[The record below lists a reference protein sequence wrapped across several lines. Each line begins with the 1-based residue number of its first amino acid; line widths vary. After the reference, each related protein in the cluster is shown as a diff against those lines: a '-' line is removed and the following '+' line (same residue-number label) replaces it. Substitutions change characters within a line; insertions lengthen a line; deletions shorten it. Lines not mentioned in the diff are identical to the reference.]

1 MATAAPVSPTVTFQK
16 APQRGTYARWLWN
29 FLVSELTPYP
39 GRGSVVARM
48 VISAT
53 LVMIAIMTFHIPGAA
68 LGAYYTLNIPRDS
81 PRSSLKAASISIAA
95 FAAGTVYVVFGVML
109 FVDSPVTHFLW
120 VVGSLFVVFYVLS
133 VTSVYNAAIGFGFL
147 VSIAIPLW
155 DRSGSTNSK
164 VSGTLFT
171 FLAVA
176 VGCVIAVAVEYVAAA
191 FTHSGDRILAGVADR
206 LLTVER
212 LLHCYEQRLKPERT
226 TVARLE
232 QYATIGTG
240 ALRQLLGQARY
251 APAYLGQLGAV
262 IALTGRLTDLAAVM
276 TEASHMPGAEDVSRV
291 RALRLRLQRMRRSL
305 LRQQV
310 PQVLSVEPMRPASAA
325 MPLLSEMERCVVLIS
340 QGFAG
345 DPVEVHLPGAGEGKA
360 APLFAR
366 DAFTNPEHVKFA
378 IRGCLASS
386 ACYIFYTAVDWPGI
400 NTSVATCI
408 LTAFTTIG
416 ASRQKQLLRVSGALA
431 GGVLFGLGAQVF
443 VLPNLDSIT
452 GFMLLFAF
460 VTTVSAWITTSSPRL
475 AYAGLQVAL
484 AYYLINLN
492 EFAFRISLAAAR
504 DRVVGVFVGLL
515 AMWMIFDQLGAKPS
529 AESMRTVFLENL
541 RKIAD
546 FGTSRDHAISETL
559 PRKRVQVLWAERNV
573 INRNFANVR
582 SQADAVLFE
591 FRQSRTDDLAA
602 RQHVRAWQPE
612 LRTIFLIKL
621 ALLQDRLRDGS
632 LPPLAEEAAAHASA
646 LLAETPDYILGK
658 PAETM
663 DRYEAGSARLLAE
676 LETQIQYVDG
686 RATERADDAH
696 AAGGSTRDQRGS
708 PLQLARSLLLL
719 VTSFVH
725 NIREVNVPLAHTRR
739 RRRMA
744 GKRSA
749 MPPLGGLG

>member
-1 MATAAPVSPTVTFQK
+1 MATVAPVSPTASYQQ
-16 APQRGTYARWLWN
+16 APQRSGYGRWLRG

-39 GRGSVVARM
+39 GRISVVARM

-81 PRSSLKAASISIAA
+81 PRSSLKAASISVAA
-95 FAAGTVYVVFGVML
+95 FAAGTVYVIFGVML

-155 DRSGSTNSK
+155 DRSGSTNLK

-176 VGCVIAVAVEYVAAA
+176 VGCVIAVVVEYVAAA

-212 LLHCYEQRLKPERT
+212 LLHCYEERRQPEHR

-240 ALRQLLGQARY
+240 ALRQLLGEARY
-251 APAYLGQLGAV
+251 EQQYLGQLGAV
-262 IALTGRLTDLAAVM
+262 VALTGRLTDLAAVM
-276 TEASHMPGAEDVSRV
+276 TEARHTPSEDDLQRV
-291 RALRLRLQRMRRSL
+291 RELRLRLQRMRRSL
-305 LRQQV
+305 LKQEV
-310 PQVLSVEPMRPASAA
+310 PQVLNVEPMRPASAA
-325 MPLLSEMERCVVLIS
+325 MPLFSEIERCVVLIS

-345 DPVEVHLPGAGEGKA
+345 DALDVHLPGAGEGKA

-366 DAFTNPEHVKFA
+366 DAFKNPAHVKFA

-416 ASRQKQLLRVSGALA
+416 ASRQKQLLRVSGALV
-431 GGVLFGLGAQVF
+431 GGVVFGLGAQVF

-492 EFAFRISLAAAR
+492 EFAFRISLGAAR
-504 DRVVGVFVGLL
+504 DRVVGVFVGLI
-515 AMWMIFDQLGAKPS
+515 AMWLIFDQIGAKPS
-529 AESMRTVFLENL
+529 AESMKNVFLENL
-541 RKIAD
+541 HKIAE
-546 FGTSRDHAISETL
+546 FGVAKNREVFQRLS
-559 PRKRVQVLWAERNV
+559 RKRVESLWAERNV
-573 INRNFANVR
+573 INKNFANVR
-582 SQADAVLFE
+582 AQADAVLFE
-591 FRQSRTDDLAA
+591 FRDSRADDLAA

-621 ALLQDRLRDGS
+621 ALLQDRLRDGI
-632 LPPLAEEAAAHASA
+632 LPPLAEEATAHASA
-646 LLAETPDYILGK
+646 LLAETVNYILGD
-658 PAETM
+658 PPDAMESYAADT
-663 DRYEAGSARLLAE
+663 RRLLAE
-676 LETQIQYVDG
+676 LEAQVDQQ
-686 RATERADDAH
+686 DA
-696 AAGGSTRDQRGS
+696 SESRSQEGS

-719 VTSFVH
+719 VESFVR
-725 NIREVNVPLAHTRR
+725 NIREENIPLAQTRR
-739 RRRMA
+739 SKA
-744 GKRSA
+744 PTLKPVS
-749 MPPLGGLG
+749 PLR

>member
-1 MATAAPVSPTVTFQK
+1 MATAARVSATSSYQQ
-16 APQRGTYARWLWN
+16 APQRGSYARWLWG

-39 GRGSVVARM
+39 GRISVVARM

-81 PRSSLKAASISIAA
+81 PRSSLKAASISVAA
-95 FAAGTVYVVFGVML
+95 FAAGTVYVIFGVML

-155 DRSGSTNSK
+155 ERSGSTNLK

-191 FTHSGDRILAGVADR
+191 FTDSGDRILAGVADR
-206 LLTVER
+206 LSTVER
-212 LLHCYEQRLKPERT
+212 LLHCYEQERQPERRT
-226 TVARLE
+226 IARLE

-251 APAYLGQLGAV
+251 EQGYLGQLGAV
-262 IALTGRLTDLAAVM
+262 VALTGRLTDLAAVM
-276 TEASHMPGAEDVSRV
+276 TEARHVPSAEDLQRV
-291 RALRLRLQRMRRSL
+291 RELRVRLQKMRRSL
-305 LRQQV
+305 LKQEV

-345 DPVEVHLPGAGEGKA
+345 DPLDVHLPGAGEGKA

-366 DAFTNPEHVKFA
+366 DAFKNPAHVKFA

-416 ASRQKQLLRVSGALA
+416 ASRQKQLLRVSGALV
-431 GGVLFGLGAQVF
+431 GGVVFGLGAQIF

-492 EFAFRISLAAAR
+492 EFAFRISLGAAR
-504 DRVVGVFVGLL
+504 DRVVGVFVGLI
-515 AMWMIFDQLGAKPS
+515 AMWLIFDQLGAKPS
-529 AESMRTVFLENL
+529 AESMKNVFLENL
-541 RKIAD
+541 HKIAA
-546 FGTSRDHAISETL
+546 FGISSDHAVFERLSKKHL
-559 PRKRVQVLWAERNV
+559 NALWAERNV
-573 INRNFANVR
+573 INKNFANVR
-582 SQADAVLFE
+582 AQADAVLFE
-591 FRQSRTDDLAA
+591 FRDSRTDDLAA

-621 ALLQDRLRDGS
+621 ALLQDRLRDGT
-632 LPPLAEEAAAHASA
+632 LPPLVEEAAAHASA
-646 LLAETPDYILGK
+646 LLSETVLYLLGD
-658 PAETM
+658 PADAMESYAANT
-663 DRYEAGSARLLAE
+663 RQLLAE
-676 LETQIQYVDG
+676 LEAQQSRSDIAINSGQ
-686 RATERADDAH
+686 E
-696 AAGGSTRDQRGS
+696 GS

-719 VTSFVH
+719 VQSFVR
-725 NIREVNVPLAHTRR
+725 NIREENVPLAQTRR
-739 RRRMA
+739 RRA
-744 GKRSA
+744 A
-749 MPPLGGLG
+749 LGTPSTLPSMGRTS